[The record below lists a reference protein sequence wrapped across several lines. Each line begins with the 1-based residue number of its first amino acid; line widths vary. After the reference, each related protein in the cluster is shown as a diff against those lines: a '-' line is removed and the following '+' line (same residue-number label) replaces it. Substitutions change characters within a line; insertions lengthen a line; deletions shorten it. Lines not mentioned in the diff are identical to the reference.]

1 MLTYVAEIT
10 EPHIRGV
17 LAALSSTTVILGS
30 ISQFILGNFFHWRK
44 IVLFNTIVPV
54 VAFISLLC
62 IPESPHWLI
71 SKKYNKL
78 LNLAK

>member
-1 MLTYVAEIT
+1 VLTYVAEIT

-54 VAFISLLC
+54 VAFISLLF

-71 SKKYNKL
+71 SKIIQTITKFD
-78 LNLAK
+78 